1 MRTCV
6 ENIASTMIIL
16 LKGPVLKTREGARAQ
31 LVCVSPG
38 GKPAADVRILKHF
51 LFNFFHFLV

>member
-1 MRTCV
+1 MDL
-6 ENIASTMIIL
+6 IL

-38 GKPAADVRILKHF
+38 GKPAADVRIQNIFIELPF
-51 LFNFFHFLV
+51 FTFRFNYILN